1 MNKLLYVVFFFLFSC
16 AGFNDTIDDLG
27 EGFYFKNEG
36 TGSNYIFWGKKNKKG
51 VLPIEKILVLSDIVG
66 YFIEDNYIII
76 KQKPNIRGIKYHLLY
91 LDEEY
96 NYLNKNSNSLVNYEL
111 NSTKLDNILKTNT
124 YYINILKNEI
134 NYYIIDKSNK
144 KSYGPYNRVNF
155 DLVRKKLMI
164 LKGFQNEKI

>member
-1 MNKLLYVVFFFLFSC
+1 
-16 AGFNDTIDDLG
+16 
-27 EGFYFKNEG
+27 
-36 TGSNYIFWGKKNKKG
+36 
-51 VLPIEKILVLSDIVG
+51 
-66 YFIEDNYIII
+66 
-76 KQKPNIRGIKYHLLY
+76 
-91 LDEEY
+91 EEY

-111 NSTKLDNILKTNT
+111 NSTKLDSILKTNT

-144 KSYGPYNRVNF
+144 KSYGPYNKVNF